1 MILHTLENQRIC
13 RVNIKLL
20 PNFFNFFKNLVSIWK
35 KWQEIQNFGSFL
47 FIFGLWHSAKTFGR
61 KNRIF
66 GLNRIF
72 SIRSTTTHKKDYF
85 KLLRKTVR
93 GFPKFHFFH
102 ILTPLWSLWSFLGGD
117 IYPIISRGILLEK
130 HKFQQESLSLW
141 LQRHSSRIDRCR
153 NRFHRTGSKW
163 IFFFSKFYGKVSTF
177 LKASTVYMVYIKA
190 YYFGWFYIWFEK

>member
-1 MILHTLENQRIC
+1 MSLFNKRLMIFHYYL
-13 RVNIKLL
+13 
-20 PNFFNFFKNLVSIWK
+20 FFLNGGVISKWK
-35 KWQEIQNFGSFL
+35 KSFE
-47 FIFGLWHSAKTFGR
+47 
-61 KNRIF
+61 
-66 GLNRIF
+66 
-72 SIRSTTTHKKDYF
+72 
-85 KLLRKTVR
+85 
-93 GFPKFHFFH
+93 HFFPIFFH
-102 ILTPLWSLWSFLGGD
+102 LLWTLWSFLGGD

-177 LKASTVYMVYIKA
+177 LKDSTVYMVYIKA